1 MARIQSRDLEKQECY
16 MGMFGL
22 KKSGVSM
29 PWTKEMVDEFVRC
42 ADDPVY
48 FIKTYCRIVNLDQ
61 GEIPFKMWR
70 YQEDMVATMA
80 TNRFSIIMLPRQMG
94 KTQTTAGFLL
104 HQAIFNKHNRIA
116 ILANKEDGAVEVLDR
131 IQFMYSSL
139 PSWLQPGV
147 VTWNK
152 GDIKFDNGSK
162 IFTAATSLSAIRG
175 RSVNCVTGDT
185 MVTIVDDSDS
195 VYYTNIEKAPRWA
208 DSSSNHK
215 YIHQRQEGV
224 AVYYTVYEVTNK
236 VNGKIYVGYHQTNDL
251 EDGYLGSGKLIQRAV
266 AKHGPAAFSKRYLGI
281 FDNRDAA
288 ENLEAEIVN
297 REFTLRDDTY
307 NICLGGNVRIMVG
320 KNNPFYG
327 KTHTKETIDRITNKT
342 RGMVT
347 GRGIEISFNGKQ
359 YPSFYKL
366 INENSQ
372 FSKTKKITE
381 AFRSGMLCFVDVE
394 LQSKYHEEQIR
405 KAFDR
410 IENSKKLSITAKQ
423 RFTGKVKEIEHRKKI
438 SDKLKGRSRPY
449 NQILNK
455 DSEKI
460 RKTAEKNTGSKRTE
474 ESRLKMSLARKALID
489 RGGGD
494 LVGNGWIYAND
505 PLTGVI
511 KRFKSKDEIPDG
523 WLHGNPRISS
533 KGTVMYNNGLVVKK
547 FKPGE
552 QPEGWVKGMIR

>member
-42 ADDPVY
+42 ADDPIY

-297 REFTLRDDTY
+297 REFT
-307 NICLGGNVRIMVG
+307 
-320 KNNPFYG
+320 
-327 KTHTKETIDRITNKT
+327 
-342 RGMVT
+342 
-347 GRGIEISFNGKQ
+347 
-359 YPSFYKL
+359 
-366 INENSQ
+366 
-372 FSKTKKITE
+372 
-381 AFRSGMLCFVDVE
+381 
-394 LQSKYHEEQIR
+394 
-405 KAFDR
+405 
-410 IENSKKLSITAKQ
+410 
-423 RFTGKVKEIEHRKKI
+423 GKVKEIEHRKKI

-494 LVGNGWIYAND
+494 LVGTGWIYAND